1 MENYQ
6 RLLKENQII
15 QSMSR
20 KGNCFDNAVME
31 NFFGHLKS
39 ELFYLKKFDSVEHF
53 ISELEEYID
62 FWNNRRVRVILNGL
76 SPIQYRTQLQSVA

>member
-1 MENYQ
+1 MR
-6 RLLKENQII
+6 RLYP
-15 QSMSR
+15 
-20 KGNCFDNAVME
+20 
-31 NFFGHLKS
+31 HLQKVAKIT
-39 ELFYLKKFDSVEHF
+39 LFWLQKVDSVEHF